1 MLPIDLETVRLF
13 LHRLTAL
20 VALLLGVV
28 LAG

>member
-1 MLPIDLETVRLF
+1 MLAIDLETVRLF
-13 LHRLTAL
+13 LHGLTAL

>member
-1 MLPIDLETVRLF
+1 MLAIDLETVRLF
-13 LHRLTAL
+13 LHVLTAL